1 LLDKAH
7 GPLAS
12 QKEEARPQSA
22 VPTELACKAQSH
34 VAVQAEEEARPQ
46 SHAAVQA
53 EEACKAQSHVA
64 VQAEEEARPQ
74 SHAAV
79 QAEEACTAQSHVA
92 VQAEEALPVECS
104 YEMDPTEAD
113 PEFSGVMSPPLAPS
127 PSSSSSCEAEVREL
141 QVAPASSLRR
151 ARQTSF
157 SSSEVPISDVPKQ
170 QAEVSE
176 THSALGQGGNGNK
189 KTVRPEYVNLIRL
202 TSKMKKEAERR
213 VPSKD
218 VNLSQEDSSSVLRTS
233 ERMVGGRRL
242 QSDKDRLRNAM
253 RLFPRKKKV
262 TES

>member
-1 LLDKAH
+1 
-7 GPLAS
+7 
-12 QKEEARPQSA
+12 
-22 VPTELACKAQSH
+22 
-34 VAVQAEEEARPQ
+34 VQAEEEARPQ

-79 QAEEACTAQSHVA
+79 QAEEACKAQSHVS
-92 VQAEEALPVECS
+92 VQAEDVQAQLHAVLPE
-104 YEMDPTEAD
+104 EMDTTEAD

-127 PSSSSSCEAEVREL
+127 PSSSSSCEAEVKEL
-141 QVAPASSLRR
+141 QVASASSLRPL
-151 ARQTSF
+151 RQTSF
-157 SSSEVPISDVPKQ
+157 SSSEVHSSDVPKRQ
-170 QAEVSE
+170 TEVSE

-218 VNLSQEDSSSVLRTS
+218 VNLSQEGSSSVLRT
-233 ERMVGGRRL
+233 ERMVAGRRL
-242 QSDKDRLRNAM
+242 QSDAERLRSAM
-253 RLFPRKKKV
+253 RLFPRFRKR
-262 TES
+262 